1 NIENVEVDNDSQE
14 NTDTEETSEDENTE
28 EDNLEKEIE
37 TLKEEKIRLLAEMEN
52 LRKRFEREKVET
64 IKFGSI
70 NLARDI
76 LSPGDNLER
85 ALDALPE
92 ESGQTFE
99 ENAKIKS
106 DYGFNKTGIPC
117 FADDSGI
124 CIEGLNWKPGV
135 LSKRFLNNFKSNEA
149 CFKSIIQSSKNNNK
163 RNAYFKT
170 SISLTVKDNQNL
182 IFNGIIEGKISERA
196 KGKFGFGY
204 DPVFIPKNYNK
215 TLAEFRTK
223 EKNEISHRSI
233 AVTKLINFL
242 IN

>member
-1 NIENVEVDNDSQE
+1 MRKLLFFSNNKNKIIEIKKIFNKF
-14 NTDTEETSEDENTE
+14 
-28 EDNLEKEIE
+28 NLELLSLNDLNIS
-37 TLKEEKIRLLAEMEN
+37 EE
-52 LRKRFEREKVET
+52 
-64 IKFGSI
+64 
-70 NLARDI
+70 
-76 LSPGDNLER
+76 
-85 ALDALPE
+85 PE
-92 ESGQTFE
+92 ESGKTFE

-106 DYGFNKTGIPC
+106 DYGFNKTGISC

-124 CIEGLNWKPGV
+124 CIESLNWKPGV

-149 CFKSIIQSSKNNNK
+149 CFESIIKSTKKHSKQ
-163 RNAYFKT
+163 NAYFKT
-170 SISLTVKDNQNL
+170 SISLTAKENHNIV
-182 IFNGIIEGKISERA
+182 FNGKIDGKISEQA

-215 TLAEFRTK
+215 TLAELSAN

>member
-1 NIENVEVDNDSQE
+1 MRQLLFFSNNKNKIIEIKKIFNNF
-14 NTDTEETSEDENTE
+14 
-28 EDNLEKEIE
+28 NLELLSLNDLDIS
-37 TLKEEKIRLLAEMEN
+37 EE
-52 LRKRFEREKVET
+52 
-64 IKFGSI
+64 
-70 NLARDI
+70 
-76 LSPGDNLER
+76 
-85 ALDALPE
+85 PE

-124 CIEGLNWKPGV
+124 CIESLNWKPGV
-135 LSKRFLNNFKSNEA
+135 FSKRFLSNYKSNEA
-149 CFKSIIQSSKNNNK
+149 CFENIIKSTKKKNNQ
-163 RNAYFKT
+163 NAYFKT
-170 SISLTVKDNQNL
+170 SICLTVKDNQNL
-182 IFNGIIEGKISERA
+182 IFNGKIKGKISEQA
-196 KGKFGFGY
+196 KGRFGFGY

-215 TLAEFRTK
+215 TLAELTTK

>member
-1 NIENVEVDNDSQE
+1 MRQLLFFSNNKNKIIEIKKIFKKFKLEILSLNDLNISNEP
-14 NTDTEETSEDENTE
+14 EETG
-28 EDNLEKEIE
+28 K
-37 TLKEEKIRLLAEMEN
+37 
-52 LRKRFEREKVET
+52 
-64 IKFGSI
+64 
-70 NLARDI
+70 
-76 LSPGDNLER
+76 
-85 ALDALPE
+85 
-92 ESGQTFE
+92 TFE

-124 CIEGLNWKPGV
+124 CIESLNWKPGV

-149 CFKSIIQSSKNNNK
+149 CFESIIKSTKNS
-163 RNAYFKT
+163 RQTAYFKT
-170 SISLTVKDNQNL
+170 SISLTVKGNQNV
-182 IFNGIIEGKISERA
+182 IFNGKIDGKISEQP
-196 KGKFGFGY
+196 KGGYGFGY

-215 TLAEFRTK
+215 TLAELSTK

>member
-1 NIENVEVDNDSQE
+1 MGQLLFFSNNENKIIEIKKIFKKFDFEVISLSDLEISDEPKE
-14 NTDTEETSEDENTE
+14 N
-28 EDNLEKEIE
+28 
-37 TLKEEKIRLLAEMEN
+37 
-52 LRKRFEREKVET
+52 
-64 IKFGSI
+64 
-70 NLARDI
+70 
-76 LSPGDNLER
+76 
-85 ALDALPE
+85 
-92 ESGQTFE
+92 GQTFE

-106 DYGFNKTGIPC
+106 DYGFNKTGLPC

-149 CFKSIIQSSKNNNK
+149 CFESIIKSTKKNSKQ
-163 RNAYFKT
+163 NAYFKT
-170 SISLTVKDNQNL
+170 SISLTVKESHNVV
-182 IFNGIIEGKISERA
+182 FNGRIDGKISEQA

-204 DPVFIPKNYNK
+204 DPIFIPKNYNK
-215 TLAEFRTK
+215 TLAELSTK